1 MRQLWKACPA
11 LPVIGRRSA
20 VRFQDCF
27 NSLDKI
33 VTAFGQRVF
42 RCPAPPLL
50 YWSFKC
56 NVELLHLQRCFSTQ
70 YKIPHHPSPP
80 ANQSTS
86 SRSRRNK
93 AIPFTHRPNHSS
105 PIYNVV
111 SRPFAI
117 NLVTSSVVVALRSL
131 LEKKLKAI
139 MIKNRNKQTLLFLIK
154 KNFGVLMK
162 KSLIYFYN
170 LYNHFSKFW

>member
-1 MRQLWKACPA
+1 MRARIPDRNYPPSNQWKKRKKKKTIKSDNFGKPIR
-11 LPVIGRRSA
+11 LFQWSA
-20 VRFQDCF
+20 VWFQDCF

-111 SRPFAI
+111 SHPFAI
-117 NLVTSSVVVALRSL
+117 NLVASPVVVAHRSS
-131 LEKKLKAI
+131 LEK
-139 MIKNRNKQTLLFLIK
+139 N
-154 KNFGVLMK
+154 
-162 KSLIYFYN
+162 
-170 LYNHFSKFW
+170 